1 MRSVLGIPFRTFI
14 TAELMD
20 LMGIIVWLAVLVSL
34 VVFILM
40 VVKSVKS
47 WGALHTTL
55 LILLFL
61 QVWSFLFF
69 TAGVASRRNGY
80 MRAYEILKK
89 KVLAKEI
96 EADAAR
102 WGDKVNPNTDDLT
115 RYVPV
120 ANELNRLLIERGRV
134 WRGATLG
141 QINAGEATLQL
152 AMNRVGA
159 APVAA
164 GGNGADAAAPAPATG
179 DSGLAPQTVVHAFG
193 ESTDPRGLLPTSYFG
208 EFLVTESSNGVVK
221 LKPTNSLTKE
231 QQDAIASRSFASWA
245 IYELMPLDSHS
256 VFSAEGSKTDENA
269 IFGRMDSNE
278 LATLLGIDPGLA
290 TAVPTG
296 LNVKDAIKSRVLQ
309 SYLNDGGRPPEGT
322 PPEQVYVRVEF
333 LKDHT
338 IEVDSQD
345 QRIATDGGY
354 YDVNGR
360 SVDARLKRGEEG
372 AKVSFKTE
380 DKIVFDSTTADE
392 LVKQGIVKV
401 LAPVFVRPLNDYE
414 YAFRELRRQITLSTQ
429 DAKLIERELA
439 EMQKSQGL
447 ADNQVRLGQDE
458 QSKLGMDKAQYA
470 KENEVITAEAG
481 RLNDLLVSTRS
492 EVAGM
497 FQQIQAM
504 RDRIVSNQ
512 KALADAINSATAT
525 NP

>member
-1 MRSVLGIPFRTFI
+1 M
-14 TAELMD
+14 
-20 LMGIIVWLAVLVSL
+20 
-34 VVFILM
+34 
-40 VVKSVKS
+40 
-47 WGALHTTL
+47 
-55 LILLFL
+55 
-61 QVWSFLFF
+61 
-69 TAGVASRRNGY
+69 
-80 MRAYEILKK
+80 
-89 KVLAKEI
+89 
-96 EADAAR
+96 
-102 WGDKVNPNTDDLT
+102 
-115 RYVPV
+115 
-120 ANELNRLLIERGRV
+120 
-134 WRGATLG
+134 
-141 QINAGEATLQL
+141 
-152 AMNRVGA
+152 
-159 APVAA
+159 
-164 GGNGADAAAPAPATG
+164 
-179 DSGLAPQTVVHAFG
+179 
-193 ESTDPRGLLPTSYFG
+193 
-208 EFLVTESSNGVVK
+208 TESSNGVVK

-278 LATLLGIDPGLA
+278 LATLLGIDPRLA

-360 SVDARLKRGEEG
+360 SVDARLKRGEDG